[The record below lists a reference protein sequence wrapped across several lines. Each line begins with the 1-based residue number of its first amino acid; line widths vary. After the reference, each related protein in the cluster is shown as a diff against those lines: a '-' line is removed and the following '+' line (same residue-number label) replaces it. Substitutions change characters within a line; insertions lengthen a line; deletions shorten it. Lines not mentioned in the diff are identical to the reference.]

1 MQQYKDFWR
10 LIVQLVKKKDV
21 FFNASAIT
29 FNLFICAIPFVL
41 LMISI
46 IGYVLSYED
55 AFNEILRYGRELFP
69 SFTYESR
76 TGDIFRGAVTLE
88 TLLKPL
94 IGVRRIFGIVGS
106 IILIFVSQGLFHTI
120 KHVVFDIFEIED
132 RRHPILEMVYN
143 FFTFGLVG
151 GVFLFFSLAISLVSL
166 VSIDQFSLPFTDMVV
181 QLSWVYDF
189 LNLLIPILFTL
200 FLFYII
206 FRYISEKRM
215 QPKVAFLASV
225 VYTTLFEVAKLG
237 VGYYLEYAMGAYRY
251 FYQGYTILVI
261 IGIWA
266 FYSAALFVI
275 TTIIARSYQEV
286 FIKEKQIPE
295 NPYTLIS

>member
-1 MQQYKDFWR
+1 MQKYKDFWR
-10 LIVQLVKKKDV
+10 LIVTLVKKKDV

-29 FNLFICAIPFVL
+29 FNLFICAIPFIL

-46 IGYVLSYED
+46 IGYILSYEE

-76 TGDIFRGAVTLE
+76 SGDIFRGAVTLE
-88 TLLKPL
+88 TLLNPL
-94 IGVRRIFGIVGS
+94 IGVRRIFGIVGTVV
-106 IILIFVSQGLFHTI
+106 LVFFSQGFFHTL

-166 VSIDQFSLPFTDMVV
+166 VSIDQFSLPYTDMVV
-181 QLSWVYDF
+181 KLSWIYELF
-189 LNLLIPILFTL
+189 NLVIPILFTL

-215 QPKVAFLASV
+215 SPKVAFLAAL
-225 VYTTLFEVAKLG
+225 VYTILFEIAKLG
-237 VGYYLEYAMGAYRY
+237 VGYYLQYALSAYRY

-261 IGIWA
+261 IGVWA
-266 FYSAALFVI
+266 FYSAMLFVI
-275 TTIIARSYQEV
+275 STIVARSYQEI
-286 FIKEKQIPE
+286 FLKEKPITE
-295 NPYTLIS
+295 NPYTSIS

>member
-1 MQQYKDFWR
+1 MQKYKDFWR
-10 LIVQLVKKKDV
+10 LIVTLVKKKDV
-21 FFNASAIT
+21 FFSASAIT
-29 FNLFICAIPFVL
+29 FNIFICAIPFIL

-46 IGYVLSYED
+46 IGYILSYED

-76 TGDIFRGAVTLE
+76 SGDIFRGAVTLE

-94 IGVRRIFGIVGS
+94 IGARRIFGIVGTV
-106 IILIFVSQGLFHTI
+106 ILVFFSQGFFHTL

-151 GVFLFFSLAISLVSL
+151 GAFLFFSLAISLVSL

-181 QLSWVYDF
+181 KLSWIYDL
-189 LNLLIPILFTL
+189 LNLLIPILFT
-200 FLFYII
+200 FILFYII

-215 QPKVAFLASV
+215 RHKVAFLAAF
-225 VYTTLFEVAKLG
+225 VYTSLFEIAKLG
-237 VGYYLEYAMGAYRY
+237 VGYYLQYALGAYRY

-261 IGIWA
+261 IGVWA

-275 TTIIARSYQEV
+275 TTIIARSYQEA
-286 FIKEKQIPE
+286 FLEEKADIE
-295 NPYTLIS
+295 NPYTTIS

>member
-1 MQQYKDFWR
+1 MQKYKDFWR
-10 LIVQLVKKKDV
+10 LIVTLVKKKDV
-21 FFNASAIT
+21 FFSASAIT
-29 FNLFICAIPFVL
+29 FNLFICAIPFIL

-46 IGYVLSYED
+46 IGYILSYED
-55 AFNEILRYGRELFP
+55 AFAEILRYGRELFP

-76 TGDIFRGAVTLE
+76 SGDVFRGAVTLE
-88 TLLKPL
+88 TLLNPL
-94 IGVRRIFGIVGS
+94 IGARRIFGIIGTV
-106 IILIFVSQGLFHTI
+106 ILVFFSLGFFHTL

-166 VSIDQFSLPFTDMVV
+166 VSIDQFSLPFTDMVF
-181 QLSWVYDF
+181 QLSWIYDL

-200 FLFYII
+200 ILFYII

-215 QPKVAFLASV
+215 QRKVALLAAA
-225 VYTTLFEVAKLG
+225 VYTALFEIAKLG
-237 VGYYLEYAMGAYRY
+237 VGYYLSYALGAYRY

-261 IGIWA
+261 IGVWA

-275 TTIIARSYQEV
+275 TTIIARAYQES
-286 FIKEKQIPE
+286 FLNNRSMAE
-295 NPYTLIS
+295 NPYNTIS